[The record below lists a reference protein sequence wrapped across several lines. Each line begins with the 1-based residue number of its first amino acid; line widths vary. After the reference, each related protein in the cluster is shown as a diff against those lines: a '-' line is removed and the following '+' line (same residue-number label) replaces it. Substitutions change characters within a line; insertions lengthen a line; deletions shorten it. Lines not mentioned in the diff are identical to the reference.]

1 MKPSIRPSLG
11 RLFASVALVA
21 ALAAPA
27 TSALAWGAW
36 GHRMVG
42 VVGAKSLPSD
52 VPAFLRT
59 PEAIAAIGEY
69 AREPDRWKGSGKIHD
84 TDRDAAHFLDVDDQG
99 LMYGGPK
106 FTPETLPPTRA
117 DYEKALAAAGQNS
130 WSAGYLPYA
139 IIDGYQQLVK
149 DFTYW
154 RILKAVSKTE
164 KDATRKAYYVA
175 DLKRREELLVRDLG
189 VWAHY
194 VGDGSQPLHLSVHYN
209 GWGDYPNPNNY
220 TQSRGTHGA
229 FEGPL
234 VKAVAI
240 EADVK
245 ALVPAYK
252 PCADCSIE
260 ARTVGYLTTTANLV
274 EPLYKLEKDG
284 GLVATDPR
292 AKAFVDERLAAGA
305 AQLRDLVVDAWN
317 ASATGKIGYRPEI
330 TVDDVISGK
339 ADPWND
345 LYGKD

>member
-11 RLFASVALVA
+11 RLFTGVALVA

-27 TSALAWGAW
+27 SSAFAWGAS

-42 VVGAKSLPSD
+42 VVAAQSFPSD
-52 VPAFLRT
+52 LPAFLRT
-59 PEAIAAIGEY
+59 PQAIAAIGEY

-106 FTPETLPPTRA
+106 FAVETLPPTRA

-130 WSAGYLPYA
+130 WTAGYLPYS

-154 RILKAVSKTE
+154 RILQAVSKTE
-164 KDATRKAYYVA
+164 KDKTKKAYYVA

-194 VGDGSQPLHLSVHYN
+194 VGDASQPLHLSVHYN
-209 GWGDYPNPNNY
+209 GWGDYPNPNGY
-220 TQSRGTHGA
+220 TQSKATHGS

-234 VKAVAI
+234 VKAVAKD
-240 EADVK
+240 ADVK

-252 PCADCSIE
+252 DCACTIE
-260 ARTVGYLTTTANLV
+260 ARTVNYLTTTVSFV
-274 EPLYKLEKDG
+274 EPLYKLEKEG
-284 GLVATDPR
+284 GLVAADPR
-292 AKAFVDERLAAGA
+292 AKAFVDARLAAGA
-305 AQLRDLVVDAWN
+305 TELRDMVVDAWK

-330 TVDDVISGK
+330 TVDDIVSGK